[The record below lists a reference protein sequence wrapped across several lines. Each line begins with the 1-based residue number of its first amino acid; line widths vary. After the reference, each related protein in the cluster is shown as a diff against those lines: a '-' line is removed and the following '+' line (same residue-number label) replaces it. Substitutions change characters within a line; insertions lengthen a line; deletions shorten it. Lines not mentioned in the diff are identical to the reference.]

1 MPEIFQQLVDG
12 INATT
17 WYEYIGVFAGIAS
30 VWLSKKENIWVYP
43 VGLVNT
49 MIYVYLSLKGHLYGE
64 ASVNVFYTI
73 MSIYG
78 WIIWARREK
87 QKRPVLHITHSSRKE
102 WIIQIAFFSGCYL
115 VMYAALVYL
124 KNAFNQGTIPVA
136 DAFASATAYT
146 GMWLMTRKKV
156 ESWYWWI
163 LTNIS
168 SIPLYFVKGYV
179 FSSFL
184 FTVLLVMA
192 FWGLA
197 EWKQKAAGHNGHTGH
212 IGSNDLQQTHDTI

>member
-1 MPEIFQQLVDG
+1 
-12 INATT
+12 
-17 WYEYIGVFAGIAS
+17 
-30 VWLSKKENIWVYP
+30 
-43 VGLVNT
+43 
-49 MIYVYLSLKGHLYGE
+49 
-64 ASVNVFYTI
+64 
-73 MSIYG
+73 
-78 WIIWARREK
+78 
-87 QKRPVLHITHSSRKE
+87 
-102 WIIQIAFFSGCYL
+102 

>member
-1 MPEIFQQLVDG
+1 MPEIYRQFIEGLTG
-12 INATT
+12 TT
-17 WYEYIGVFAGIAS
+17 PLEYLGVVAGIVS
-30 VWLSKKENIWVYP
+30 VWLSRKENIWVYP

-49 MIYVYLSLKGHLYGE
+49 LIYVYLSFKGSLFGE

-73 MSIYG
+73 MSVYG
-78 WIIWARREK
+78 WVVWAQRDK
-87 QKRPVLHITHSSRKE
+87 QKKPVLHITYSSKKE
-102 WIIQIAFFSGCYL
+102 WAWQIAFFAGCYL
-115 VMYAALVYL
+115 AMYVALTYL
-124 KNAFNQGTIPVA
+124 KNAFNQGTIPMA

-146 GMWLMTRKKV
+146 GMWMMTRKKV

-179 FSSFL
+179 FTSFL
-184 FTVLLVMA
+184 FLVLLIMA

-197 EWKQKAAGHNGHTGH
+197 EWKQRAAASANQ
-212 IGSNDLQQTHDTI
+212 SPEFERR